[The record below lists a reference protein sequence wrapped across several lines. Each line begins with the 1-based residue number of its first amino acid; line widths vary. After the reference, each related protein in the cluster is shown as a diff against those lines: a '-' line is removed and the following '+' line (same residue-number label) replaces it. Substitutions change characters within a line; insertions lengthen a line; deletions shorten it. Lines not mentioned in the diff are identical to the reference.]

1 MQLKMSAADAAFQA
15 TNALTQFSQTLAFET
30 DFGGY
35 AGPAASLIF
44 IGILILTLSPPL
56 ASKDQD

>member
-1 MQLKMSAADAAFQA
+1 MSPVDMAVES
-15 TNALTQFSQTLAFET
+15 TNFMSQFSQLVASES

-35 AGPAASLIF
+35 AGPAGSLVF

-56 ASKDQD
+56 ADPDQM

>member
-1 MQLKMSAADAAFQA
+1 MYPTDVIIDN
-15 TNALTQFSQTLAFET
+15 TNVLTKFSETLAQSVD

-35 AGPAASLIF
+35 AGPIGSLVL

-56 ASKDQD
+56 AEKN